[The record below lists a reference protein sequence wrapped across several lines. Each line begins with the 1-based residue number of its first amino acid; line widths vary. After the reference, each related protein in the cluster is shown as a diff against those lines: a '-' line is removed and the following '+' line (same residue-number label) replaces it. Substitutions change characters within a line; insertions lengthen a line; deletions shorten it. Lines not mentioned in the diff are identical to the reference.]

1 MGWRLPLRSLWR
13 NRRRTLLSVA
23 VIALGTSVSV
33 FVLGFLE
40 NSRVQIQDSTVQ
52 QFGNLQVASPLL
64 WEDTADAYEYLI
76 APADAVRLAEL
87 LEQDPAYRGSTR
99 QLQFPGLLGSGKLT
113 QVVSANAIEPENGI
127 LDFSDLTVEG
137 RGLLPSDAASVLVG
151 RSLAKKLS
159 LSVGDAVT
167 LTLTTVEGAYNASP
181 FRIVGIYRYSNEQF
195 EQQVVFVP
203 LAFGQRLLN
212 TDGVDRFVV
221 ALDSIASTNPARD
234 RLKAGLAGAGLALEP
249 RTWDE
254 LSPFYKQL
262 AAYFDALF
270 GFLTLAI
277 SILVFFII
285 LQVLTLAFLER
296 TREIGTLRALGTTQG
311 EVFRQFF
318 AESAWLA
325 AIGSVAGVVVGVLL
339 AWGFN
344 IVGIEWLPPGTI
356 DPVLLASRIEP
367 KTALVPF
374 AVSAFATLLSALYP
388 STQASRLRVVDA
400 LRVE

>member
-13 NRRRTLLSVA
+13 NRRRTLLSLA
-23 VIALGTSVSV
+23 VIALGTAVSV

-40 NSRVQIQDSTVQ
+40 NSRLQIQDSTVQ
-52 QFGNLQVASPLL
+52 QYGNLQIASPLL
-64 WEDTADAYEYLI
+64 WEDTADGFEYLI
-76 APADAVRLAEL
+76 GPDVATQLDAVWASE
-87 LEQDPAYRGSTR
+87 PTYRGSTR
-99 QLQFPGLLGSGKLT
+99 QLQFSGLLGAGRLT
-113 QVVSANAIEPENGI
+113 QVITVTAIEPENGI
-127 LDFSDLTVEG
+127 LDFADLTVGG
-137 RGLLPSDAASVLVG
+137 RGLVASDTAAAFVG
-151 RSLAKKLS
+151 RSLAERLS
-159 LSVGDAVT
+159 LGVGDAVT
-167 LTLTTVEGAYNASP
+167 VTLTTVDGAYNASP
-181 FRIVGIYRYSNEQF
+181 FRIVGIYQYSNEQF

-212 TDGVDRFVV
+212 TAGFDRVVV
-221 ALDSIASTNPARD
+221 ALDAVASTEPAAARIAA
-234 RLKAGLAGAGLALEP
+234 RLAGDGLALEV
-249 RTWDE
+249 RTWDV
-254 LSPFYKQL
+254 LSPFYRQL

-325 AIGSVAGVVVGVLL
+325 VLGSLVGAAAGSLL
-339 AWGFN
+339 AVGFN
-344 IVGIEWLPPGTI
+344 AAGIEWRPPGTI
-356 DPVLLASRIEP
+356 DPVVLASRIEVEV
-367 KTALVPF
+367 ALLPF
-374 AVSAFATLLSALYP
+374 AISVVATLLSALYP
-388 STQASRLRVVDA
+388 AAQASRLRVVDA

>member
-13 NRRRTLLSVA
+13 NRRRTLLSLA
-23 VIALGTSVSV
+23 VIALGTAVSV

-40 NSRVQIQDSTVQ
+40 NSRLQIQDSTVQ
-52 QFGNLQVASPLL
+52 QYGNLQIASPLL
-64 WEDTADAYEYLI
+64 WEDTAEGFEYLI
-76 APADAVRLAEL
+76 APDVAARLDTVWASE
-87 LEQDPAYRGSTR
+87 PTYRGSTR
-99 QLQFPGLLGSGKLT
+99 QLQFSGLLGAGRLT
-113 QVVSANAIEPENGI
+113 QVITVTAIEPENGI
-127 LDFSDLTVEG
+127 LDFADLAVDG
-137 RGLLPSDAASVLVG
+137 RGLVAADTAAAFVG
-151 RSLAKKLS
+151 RSLAERLS
-159 LSVGDAVT
+159 LGVGDAVT
-167 LTLTTVEGAYNASP
+167 VTLTTVDGAYNASP
-181 FRIVGIYRYSNEQF
+181 FLIVGIYQYSNEQF

-212 TDGVDRFVV
+212 TAGFDRVVV
-221 ALDSIASTNPARD
+221 ALDAVASTEPAAARVAA
-234 RLKAGLAGAGLALEP
+234 RLAGDGLALEA
-249 RTWDE
+249 RTWDV
-254 LSPFYKQL
+254 LSPFYRQL

-325 AIGSVAGVVVGVLL
+325 VLGSLVGAAAGSLL
-339 AWGFN
+339 AVGFN
-344 IVGIEWLPPGTI
+344 AVGIEWRPPGTI
-356 DPVLLASRIEP
+356 DPVVLASRIEVEV
-367 KTALVPF
+367 ALLPF
-374 AVSAFATLLSALYP
+374 AISVVATLLSALYP
-388 STQASRLRVVDA
+388 AAQASRLRVVDA

>member
-13 NRRRTLLSVA
+13 NRRRTLLSLA
-23 VIALGTSVSV
+23 VIALGTAVSV

-40 NSRVQIQDSTVQ
+40 SSRLQIQDSTVQ
-52 QFGNLQVASPLL
+52 QYGNLQIASSSL
-64 WEDTADAYEYLI
+64 WNDTADGYEYLI
-76 APADAVRLAEL
+76 PPADAERVSALLAA
-87 LEQDPAYRGSTR
+87 DPAYRGSTR
-99 QLQFPGLLGSGKLT
+99 QLQFPGLLGAGKLT
-113 QVVSANAIEPENGI
+113 QVVSASAIEPENGV
-127 LDFSDLTVEG
+127 LDFSDLAVEG
-137 RGLLPSDAASVLVG
+137 RGLQPSDSASVFVG
-151 RSLAKKLS
+151 RSLAKRLS

-167 LTLTTVEGAYNASP
+167 LTLTTVDGAYNASP

-195 EQQVVFVP
+195 EQQVVFIP
-203 LAFGQRLLN
+203 LWFGQRLLN
-212 TDGVDRFVV
+212 TDGVDRIVV
-221 ALDSIASTNPARD
+221 ALDSIASTNPTRD
-234 RLKAGLAGAGLALEP
+234 RLKAELAGAGLALEP

-325 AIGSVAGVVVGVLL
+325 AFGSLAGVVVGVLL

-344 IVGIEWLPPGTI
+344 IAGIEWLPPGTI
-356 DPVLLASRIEP
+356 DPVLLASRIEL

-374 AVSAFATLLSALYP
+374 AVSVFATLLSALYP

>member
-1 MGWRLPLRSLWR
+1 
-13 NRRRTLLSVA
+13 
-23 VIALGTSVSV
+23 VSV

-40 NSRVQIQDSTVQ
+40 SSRLQIQDSTVQ

-64 WEDTADAYEYLI
+64 WEDAADGYEYLI
-76 APADAVRLAEL
+76 APADAAKLTAL
-87 LEQDPAYRGSTR
+87 LTEDPAYRGSTR
-99 QLQFPGLLGSGKLT
+99 QLQFPGLLGTGTLT
-113 QVVSANAIEPENGI
+113 QVVTANAIEPENGV
-127 LDFSDLTVEG
+127 LDFSNLAVEG
-137 RGLLPSDAASVLVG
+137 RSLQPGDTASVFIG
-151 RSLAKKLS
+151 RSLARRLS

-167 LTLTTVEGAYNASP
+167 LTLTTVNGAYNASP

-203 LAFGQRLLN
+203 LTFGQRLLN
-212 TDGVDRFVV
+212 TDGVDRIVE
-221 ALDSIASTNPARD
+221 ALDSIASTNPAKD
-234 RLKAGLAGAGLALEP
+234 RLTAGLAGAGLALEP

-285 LQVLTLAFLER
+285 LQVQTLAFLER

-318 AESAWLA
+318 SESAWLA
-325 AIGSVAGVVVGVLL
+325 LFGSLAGVVVGAVL

-344 IVGIEWLPPGTI
+344 AAKIEWLPPGTI
-356 DPVLLASRIEP
+356 DASVLTSRIEL
-367 KTALVPF
+367 KTVLVPF

>member
-1 MGWRLPLRSLWR
+1 M
-13 NRRRTLLSVA
+13 
-23 VIALGTSVSV
+23 
-33 FVLGFLE
+33 
-40 NSRVQIQDSTVQ
+40 
-52 QFGNLQVASPLL
+52 
-64 WEDTADAYEYLI
+64 
-76 APADAVRLAEL
+76 
-87 LEQDPAYRGSTR
+87 
-99 QLQFPGLLGSGKLT
+99 
-113 QVVSANAIEPENGI
+113 
-127 LDFSDLTVEG
+127 
-137 RGLLPSDAASVLVG
+137 
-151 RSLAKKLS
+151 
-159 LSVGDAVT
+159 
-167 LTLTTVEGAYNASP
+167 
-181 FRIVGIYRYSNEQF
+181 
-195 EQQVVFVP
+195 
-203 LAFGQRLLN
+203 
-212 TDGVDRFVV
+212 
-221 ALDSIASTNPARD
+221 
-234 RLKAGLAGAGLALEP
+234 
-249 RTWDE
+249 
-254 LSPFYKQL
+254 SPFYKQL

-325 AIGSVAGVVVGVLL
+325 AIGSLAGVVVGVLL

-374 AVSAFATLLSALYP
+374 AVSVFATLLSALYP

>member
-13 NRRRTLLSVA
+13 NRRRTLLSLA

-40 NSRVQIQDSTVQ
+40 SSRLQIQDSTVQ

-64 WEDTADAYEYLI
+64 WEDAADGYEYLI
-76 APADAVRLAEL
+76 SPGDAALLDALLAK
-87 LEQDPAYRGSTR
+87 DPSYRGSTR
-99 QLQFPGLLGSGKLT
+99 QLQFPGLLGAGKLT
-113 QVVSANAIEPENGI
+113 QVVSANAIEPQNGI
-127 LDFSDLTVEG
+127 LDFADLAVEG
-137 RGLLPSDAASVLVG
+137 RSLDPTDAASVFIG
-151 RSLAKKLS
+151 RSLARRLS

-167 LTLTTVEGAYNASP
+167 LTLTTVDGAYNASP

-195 EQQVVFVP
+195 ESQVVFVP

-212 TDGVDRFVV
+212 TSGVDRLVV

-234 RLKAGLAGAGLALEP
+234 RLAAGLAGAGLSLEP
-249 RTWDE
+249 QTWDE

-262 AAYFDALF
+262 SAYFDALF

-296 TREIGTLRALGTTQG
+296 TREIGTLRALGTTRG

-325 AIGSVAGVVVGVLL
+325 LLGSLAGVVAGVAL
-339 AWGFN
+339 AGAFN
-344 IVGIEWLPPGTI
+344 AAKIEWLPPGTI
-356 DPVLLASRIEP
+356 DASVLTSRIEL
-367 KTALVPF
+367 KTMLVPF
-374 AVSAFATLLSALYP
+374 AVSALATLLSALYP

>member
-1 MGWRLPLRSLWR
+1 
-13 NRRRTLLSVA
+13 
-23 VIALGTSVSV
+23 
-33 FVLGFLE
+33 
-40 NSRVQIQDSTVQ
+40 
-52 QFGNLQVASPLL
+52 
-64 WEDTADAYEYLI
+64 
-76 APADAVRLAEL
+76 
-87 LEQDPAYRGSTR
+87 
-99 QLQFPGLLGSGKLT
+99 
-113 QVVSANAIEPENGI
+113 
-127 LDFSDLTVEG
+127 
-137 RGLLPSDAASVLVG
+137 
-151 RSLAKKLS
+151 
-159 LSVGDAVT
+159 
-167 LTLTTVEGAYNASP
+167 
-181 FRIVGIYRYSNEQF
+181 
-195 EQQVVFVP
+195 VVFVP
-203 LAFGQRLLN
+203 LSFGQRLLN
-212 TDGVDRFVV
+212 TDGVDRIVV
-221 ALDSIASTNPARD
+221 ALDSIASTNPTRD
-234 RLKAGLAGAGLALEP
+234 RLKAELAGAGLALEP

-325 AIGSVAGVVVGVLL
+325 AFGSLAGVVVGVLL

-344 IVGIEWLPPGTI
+344 IAGIEWLPPGTI
-356 DPVLLASRIEP
+356 DPVLLASRIEL

>member
-13 NRRRTLLSVA
+13 NRRRTLLSLA
-23 VIALGTSVSV
+23 VIALGTAVSV

-40 NSRVQIQDSTVQ
+40 SSRLQIQDSTVQ
-52 QFGNLQVASPLL
+52 QYGNLQIASSSL
-64 WEDTADAYEYLI
+64 WNDTADGYEYLI
-76 APADAVRLAEL
+76 PPADAESVSALLAA
-87 LEQDPAYRGSTR
+87 DPAYRGSTR
-99 QLQFPGLLGSGKLT
+99 QLQFPGLLGAGKLT
-113 QVVSANAIEPENGI
+113 QVVSASAIEPENGV
-127 LDFSDLTVEG
+127 LDFSDLAVEG
-137 RGLLPSDAASVLVG
+137 RGLQPSDSASVFVG
-151 RSLAKKLS
+151 RSLAKRLS

-167 LTLTTVEGAYNASP
+167 LTLTTVDGAYNASP

-195 EQQVVFVP
+195 EQQVVFIP
-203 LAFGQRLLN
+203 LWFGQRLLN
-212 TDGVDRFVV
+212 TDGVDRIVV
-221 ALDSIASTNPARD
+221 ALDSIASTNPTRD
-234 RLKAGLAGAGLALEP
+234 RLKAELAGAGLALEP

-325 AIGSVAGVVVGVLL
+325 AFGSLAGVVVGVLL

-344 IVGIEWLPPGTI
+344 IAGIEWLPPGTI
-356 DPVLLASRIEP
+356 DPVLLASRIEL

>member
-13 NRRRTLLSVA
+13 NRRRTLLSLA
-23 VIALGTSVSV
+23 VIALGTAVSV

-40 NSRVQIQDSTVQ
+40 NSRLQIQDSTVQ
-52 QFGNLQVASPLL
+52 QYGNLQIASPLL
-64 WEDTADAYEYLI
+64 WEDTAEGFEYLI
-76 APADAVRLAEL
+76 APDVAARLDTVWASE
-87 LEQDPAYRGSTR
+87 PTYRGSTR
-99 QLQFPGLLGSGKLT
+99 QLQFSGLLGAGRLT
-113 QVVSANAIEPENGI
+113 QVITVTAIEPENGI
-127 LDFSDLTVEG
+127 LDFADLAVDG
-137 RGLLPSDAASVLVG
+137 RGLVAADTAAAFVG
-151 RSLAKKLS
+151 RSLAERLS
-159 LSVGDAVT
+159 LGVGDAVT
-167 LTLTTVEGAYNASP
+167 VTLTTVDGAYNASP
-181 FRIVGIYRYSNEQF
+181 FLIVGIYQYSNEQF

-212 TDGVDRFVV
+212 TAGFDRVVV
-221 ALDSIASTNPARD
+221 ALDAVASTEPAAARVAA
-234 RLKAGLAGAGLALEP
+234 RLAGDGLALEA
-249 RTWDE
+249 RTWDV
-254 LSPFYKQL
+254 LSPFYRQL

-325 AIGSVAGVVVGVLL
+325 VLGSLVGAAAGSLL
-339 AWGFN
+339 AVGFN
-344 IVGIEWLPPGTI
+344 AVGIEWRPPGTI
-356 DPVLLASRIEP
+356 DPVVLASRIEVEV
-367 KTALVPF
+367 ALLPF
-374 AVSAFATLLSALYP
+374 AISAVATLLSALYP
-388 STQASRLRVVDA
+388 AAQASRLRVVDA